1 MTGDPRIPEVPIDA
15 TAAPFG
21 TELGDIDL
29 TGPSDEEAPVVL
41 VAGEDHDKVVAERD
55 EYLDALQRLKAEF
68 DNYRRRVD
76 RDLLNAPKAALRQF
90 VATQLPVFDNLGRAL
105 GTLANKDA
113 SPQVAAAAMT
123 GINMIYAQFEEILH
137 GHGVSEIEAEGKV
150 FDPNRHEA
158 VAARPVPPEKEGLV
172 VQVYEKGYVHDDSVI
187 RPAKVV
193 VGRHAEPDD
202 VILPDEFPKDSFSG
216 P

>member
-76 RDLLNAPKAALRQF
+76 RDRELQHHAGVRDLVGELLPVIDNLERAIAALGGGGDQI
-90 VATQLPVFDNLGRAL
+90 VAGVEMVRGQLAGLLFGR
-105 GTLANKDA
+105 G
-113 SPQVAAAAMT
+113 V
-123 GINMIYAQFEEILH
+123 EEIQAH
-137 GHGVSEIEAEGKV
+137 RTA
-150 FDPNRHEA
+150 FDPTVHEA
-158 VAARPVPPEKEGLV
+158 VAQHPTDEHDEGTV
-172 VQVYEKGYVHDDSVI
+172 VHVAEKGYRLGQTVL

-193 VGRHAEPDD
+193 VAARPPVGE
-202 VILPDEFPKDSFSG
+202 G
-216 P
+216 

>member
-76 RDLLNAPKAALRQF
+76 RDRELQHHAGVRDLVGELLPVIDNLERAIAALGGGGDQI
-90 VATQLPVFDNLGRAL
+90 VAGVEMVRGQLAGLLFGR
-105 GTLANKDA
+105 G
-113 SPQVAAAAMT
+113 V
-123 GINMIYAQFEEILH
+123 EEIQAH
-137 GHGVSEIEAEGKV
+137 RTA
-150 FDPNRHEA
+150 FDPTLHEA
-158 VAARPVPPEKEGLV
+158 VAQHPTDEHDEGTV
-172 VQVYEKGYVHDDSVI
+172 VHVAEKGYRLGQTVL

-193 VGRHAEPDD
+193 VAARPPVEEG
-202 VILPDEFPKDSFSG
+202 
-216 P
+216 

>member
-76 RDLLNAPKAALRQF
+76 RDRELQHHAGVRDLVGELLPVIDNLERAIAALGGGGDQI
-90 VATQLPVFDNLGRAL
+90 VAGVEMVRGQLAGLLFGR
-105 GTLANKDA
+105 G
-113 SPQVAAAAMT
+113 V
-123 GINMIYAQFEEILH
+123 EEIQAH
-137 GHGVSEIEAEGKV
+137 RTA
-150 FDPNRHEA
+150 FDPTVHEA
-158 VAARPVPPEKEGLV
+158 VAQHPTDEHDEGTV
-172 VQVYEKGYVHDDSVI
+172 VHVAEKGYRLGQTVL

-193 VGRHAEPDD
+193 VAARPPVEEG
-202 VILPDEFPKDSFSG
+202 
-216 P
+216 